1 MEEGQESASKYIA
14 ASCLVYIRSK
24 HRQEIHR
31 FEINDFDC
39 NHDSRIS
46 GHLTYTAAHFYCTE
60 TGDELLLLNSGECPK
75 DSSSMELG
83 FARREILVTCK

>member
-24 HRQEIHR
+24 HRQEI
-31 FEINDFDC
+31 
-39 NHDSRIS
+39 RIS
-46 GHLTYTAAHFYCTE
+46 GHLTYTAPYFYCTE
-60 TGDELLLLNSGECPK
+60 TGDELLLLNSGECRK

-83 FARREILVTCK
+83 FARREILVACK